1 MDLATEAMDL
11 VMDLATEAMAMVA
24 TFGRGMLRLSPALV
38 TMEVSKCVQSI
49 LHNLTEF

>member
-1 MDLATEAMDL
+1 MDLATED
-11 VMDLATEAMAMVA
+11 MDLATEAMVA